1 MAKLGH
7 TWGDVKARPLQP
19 AVDSSH
25 KGLKQR
31 VRIAVFD
38 WIRRIAED
46 DTGDGVEGIVGSYGA
61 DVLLTGISRGYAG

>member
-38 WIRRIAED
+38 WIRWIAED
-46 DTGDGVEGIVGSYGA
+46 DMGMGLKGLLGA
-61 DVLLTGISRGYAG
+61 TALMSC